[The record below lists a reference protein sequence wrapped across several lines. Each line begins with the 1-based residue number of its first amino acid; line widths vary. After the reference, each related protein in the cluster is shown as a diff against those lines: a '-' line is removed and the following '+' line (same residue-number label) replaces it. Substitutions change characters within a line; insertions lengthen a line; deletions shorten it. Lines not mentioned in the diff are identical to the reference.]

1 MVFGSKEYQ
10 RRGKANEAAYTLSTE
25 GLSGDLVVK
34 NLPANAGD
42 MGCIARPGRFHISRS
57 N

>member
-10 RRGKANEAAYTLSTE
+10 RRGKANEEAYTLSTE
-25 GLSGDLVVK
+25 GLPGDMVVK
-34 NLPANAGD
+34 TLPANAGD
-42 MGCIARPGRFHISRS
+42 MGCIPGPGRFHISRS